1 MKPLI
6 LTLQKN
12 ELTGERLAAALD
24 AQAGFV
30 DTRRFP
36 DGESY
41 VRLETDAR
49 SRDVI
54 VVCSLDQP
62 DGKFLPLI
70 FLADTA
76 RDLGARSVGLVCPY
90 LAYMRQDTRFKSG
103 EGVTSAYFADAL
115 GRHFDWL
122 VTVDPHLHRRQ
133 NLAEIYRIP
142 TAIGHAAPLIA
153 AWIRDHVSAPLIVGP
168 DSESEQWV
176 ASVAQGAQAP
186 YTVLAKQRNGDRDVD
201 ISAPEISRFQ
211 GRTPVLVD
219 DIISTARTMIET
231 AKRLQSAGASELVA
245 VGVHGLFVERAYEE
259 LRAAGVGTIATCS
272 TVPHPSNAIDVT
284 PVLAKAA
291 GKLLGARG

>member
-6 LTLQKN
+6 LILQKN
-12 ELTGERLAAALD
+12 DLTGGRLTAALD
-24 AQAGFV
+24 AQAGLV
-30 DTRRFP
+30 DIRRFP

-41 VRLETDAR
+41 IRLETDVR

-70 FLADTA
+70 FLAETA

-90 LAYMRQDTRFKSG
+90 LAYMRQDTRFKPG
-103 EGVTSAYFADAL
+103 EGVTSAYFANAL

-133 NLAEIYRIP
+133 SLAEIYRIP
-142 TAIGHAAPLIA
+142 TAIGHAAPLMA
-153 AWIRDHVSAPLIVGP
+153 EWIRNHVSEPVIVGP
-168 DSESEQWV
+168 DIESEQWV
-176 ASVAQGAQAP
+176 ASVAQGATAP
-186 YTVLAKQRNGDRDVD
+186 YMVLAKQRKGDRNVEV
-201 ISAPEISRFQ
+201 SAPEMSRFR

-231 AKRLQSAGASELVA
+231 AKRLRSAGASELVA

-259 LRAAGVGTIATCS
+259 LRAAGVGMIATCS
-272 TVPHPSNAIDVT
+272 TVPHPSSAIDVT
-284 PVLAKAA
+284 PALAEAA
-291 GKLLGARG
+291 GKLIEARG